1 MSKTSIREAVRESAK
16 NLISFSEASQY
27 TDGVPEVFSRDE
39 AVEYLIEDAE
49 YRLTLEGDELENA
62 LKGTP
67 SPLTVSDADYADWT
81 GIVAEA
87 EAKLTALLAGRSQ

>member
-1 MSKTSIREAVRESAK
+1 MSKTSFWEAVKESAK

-27 TDGVPEVFSRDE
+27 TDGAPEVFSREE
-39 AVEYLIEDAE
+39 ATEYLAEDAE

-67 SPLTVSDADYADWT
+67 SPLTVSDADYADWN
-81 GIVAEA
+81 GIVDEA
-87 EAKLTALLAGRSQ
+87 IAKLATRVVGGSR